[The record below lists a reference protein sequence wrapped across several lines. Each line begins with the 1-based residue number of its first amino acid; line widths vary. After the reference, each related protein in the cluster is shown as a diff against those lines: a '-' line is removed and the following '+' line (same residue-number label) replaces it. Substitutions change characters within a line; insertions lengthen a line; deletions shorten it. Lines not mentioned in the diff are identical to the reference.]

1 MSNDIFLI
9 LNQKY
14 DTFSKVNKKLA
25 DLVRENH
32 STIVFMSI
40 IEFSTYAEVSP
51 ASITR
56 FAKELGYAGFPAFQ
70 KDLQQI
76 VRKETIDR
84 KEIRLSLL
92 DENTDDVLAQ
102 WQGSGDELLTNIENL
117 KATLTESLTN
127 EFLSAVDTIA
137 KAKKI
142 YIIGLRSSYSVAYYF
157 YFLLKE
163 IRPNTQLV
171 APRTG
176 DLFDKIMNIDEDSL
190 LVSIGFSKYTKQT
203 AHVTEYFSNRGAKI
217 IAITDSYSSP
227 LSVLSDIS
235 LIAANPKNS
244 YSFVSAMS
252 IMNALVVSIGRLNP
266 KETLAAL
273 DRKDALLKEMNIHY

>member
-14 DTFSKVNKKLA
+14 ETFSKVNKKLA
-25 DLVRENH
+25 DLVRESH

-56 FAKELGYAGFPAFQ
+56 FSKELGYTGFPAFQ

-92 DENTDDVLAQ
+92 DENTDDVLA
-102 WQGSGDELLTNIENL
+102 SVLNANIENL

-127 EFLSAVDTIA
+127 EFLSAVETID

-163 IRPNTQLV
+163 IRPNTQIV
-171 APRTG
+171 APGTG
-176 DLFDKIMNIDEDSL
+176 DLFDKIMTIDNDSVL
-190 LVSIGFSKYTKQT
+190 ISIGFSKYTKQT
-203 AHVTEYFSNRGAKI
+203 AHVTEYFSNCGAKI
-217 IAITDSYSSP
+217 IAITDSSSSP
-227 LSVLSDIS
+227 LSVLSDIT

>member
-92 DENTDDVLAQ
+92 DENTDDVLA
-102 WQGSGDELLTNIENL
+102 SVLNANIENL

-163 IRPNTQLV
+163 IRPNTQLI